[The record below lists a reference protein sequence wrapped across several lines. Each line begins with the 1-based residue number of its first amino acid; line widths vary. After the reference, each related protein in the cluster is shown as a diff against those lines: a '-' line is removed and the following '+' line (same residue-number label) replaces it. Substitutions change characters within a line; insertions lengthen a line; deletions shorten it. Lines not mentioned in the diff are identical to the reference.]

1 MEGFTSKEIKKL
13 ILEYNDLGQLDD
25 YIDVD
30 FRNTV
35 IGIFNALFILLKNYD
50 RNIKL
55 IDYLLTFLEN
65 IVSVRSVDELKLL
78 IGPIIDLQ
86 NKVSSFKLKDRIK
99 IKNVSYRVQNIF
111 NDVQGRISSQGHYD
125 QVKGLEFLI
134 FYDKNL
140 NMIKNFLKSHDCVLD
155 WKNQDG
161 EYIFELLIKK
171 YIQCSD
177 EDSIRYLYQV
187 ILSFLHSK
195 YGDVILENKEKYL
208 DIIYSSSMYYKEHVV
223 RLFKLF
229 DANFSIDRSDF
240 ERLHDIYFEFPDS
253 LLDEMNTFQMKKK
266 NRVDYSNLECIT
278 IDGVNS
284 LCLDDALSVRK
295 NKDGTYR
302 LFVHIADIASIV
314 PYFSMVREEAFLRG
328 ETLYLRDDSVLL
340 YPARISRQMCSLL
353 PNNYRNTI
361 TYSFGLDT
369 NYKIIPGS
377 FSIDLSKIKVS
388 HRLTYDEV
396 DARLKRP
403 LGEGLDDLLLILAN
417 FSLERRKDTLGK
429 EIYREYENLYQFDD
443 FHESIK
449 VDSSIAAN
457 IVHESMILVNY
468 QIAKYFKDKG
478 YPYIYRSLYVPS
490 DDFLN
495 EQVKKMKQLGTNIG
509 DNKIFYSE
517 LRDSY
522 VESRYC
528 SSPVYHAGLKLEC
541 YSHSSSPLRR
551 YMDSLGQ
558 FIIHDLVIDS
568 VIDDKNIYTWEYRIQ
583 RAIQYANEKKQR
595 NEIFSREYNYL
606 SYKKL
611 IKKR

>member
-1 MEGFTSKEIKKL
+1 MSISSKEVKKL
-13 ILEYNDLGQLDD
+13 ILEYDNLGQLDD

-30 FRNTV
+30 FRNTI

-50 RNIKL
+50 KNIKL
-55 IDYLLTFLEN
+55 IDYLLSFLES
-65 IVSVRSVDELKLL
+65 IVSVRNVNELKLL

-86 NKVSSFKLKDRIK
+86 NKVSSFKLRDRIK

-111 NDVQGRISSQGHYD
+111 NNIQGKISNQGRYD
-125 QVKGLEFLI
+125 QIRGLEFLI

-140 NMIKNFLKSHDCVLD
+140 NMIKNFLKSHDSVLD

-161 EYIFELLIKK
+161 EYIFELIIQK

-177 EDSIRYLYQV
+177 ENNIRYLYQV

-195 YGDVILENKEKYL
+195 YGDAIIDNKEKYL
-208 DIIYSSSMYYKEHVV
+208 GIIYSSSMYYKEHVV
-223 RLFKLF
+223 RLIKLF
-229 DANFSIDRSDF
+229 NVNFSIDRSDF
-240 ERLHDIYFEFPDS
+240 ERLHDIYFEFPDA
-253 LLDEMNTFQMKKK
+253 LLEEVNTFQEKKR
-266 NRVDYSNLECIT
+266 NRIDFSDLECIT

-284 LCLDDALSVRK
+284 LCLDDALSIRK